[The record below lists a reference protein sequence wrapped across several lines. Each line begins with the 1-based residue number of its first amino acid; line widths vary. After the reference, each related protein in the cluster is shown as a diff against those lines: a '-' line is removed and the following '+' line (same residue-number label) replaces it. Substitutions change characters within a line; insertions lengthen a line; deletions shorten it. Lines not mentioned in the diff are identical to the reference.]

1 MKEATVIA
9 TNRFGLGARPGDL
22 DIVDRGPEAW
32 LLDQLQGPSRTPKD
46 IRKLPH
52 SSTVLVDVQEL
63 RRTERQRKKSV
74 DENAPDM
81 ALVEKYGK
89 VARGH
94 FMDQV
99 SARYRTAAGSDYPFY
114 ERLVHFWS
122 NHFTISAD
130 KQPLPTITGL
140 FENEAIRPYVAGKFA
155 DMLLAVEQ
163 HPAMIFYLDNQ
174 RSIGPNSQMA
184 KRANRRNRQRNVG
197 LNENLAREI
206 LELHTLGV
214 DGGYTQKD
222 VTTFAKV
229 ITGWSIGGANE
240 GGRFAEG
247 EPGKFEFRESIHEP
261 GRKTIL
267 GKRYGQSGV
276 AQGEAVLRDLAAHPS
291 TAKFVATKLARH
303 FVADEPPAGIVDALA
318 ARYLES
324 DGDLSAVYRAL
335 IEADEPWREMQT
347 KFKTPH
353 EFVISTLRAFDHVPR
368 DARFVVQAM
377 DMMGQSI
384 FKPGS
389 PEGWPDTAEQWG
401 GADGLYKRIE
411 WCNTVARVVGSRA
424 SPPELGDSVLG
435 PALKPATRKSIARA
449 ESGVQGLTLLLAS
462 PEFQRR

>member
-1 MKEATVIA
+1 MKERAVIA

-32 LLDQLQGPSRTPKD
+32 LLDQLQGPSRTPKH

-63 RRTERQRKKSV
+63 RREERQRKK
-74 DENAPDM
+74 NADNDM
-81 ALVEKYGK
+81 ADMDPVEKYGK

-99 SARYRTAAGSDYPFY
+99 AARYRTAAGSDYPFY

-122 NHFTISAD
+122 NHFAISID

-140 FENEAIRPYVAGKFA
+140 FENEAIRPNVAGKFV

-174 RSIGPNSQMA
+174 RSIGPNSKMA

-240 GGRFAEG
+240 GGRYAEG

-261 GRKTIL
+261 GKKTIL
-267 GKRYGQSGV
+267 GKRYAQSGV

-291 TAKFVATKLARH
+291 TAKFLATKLARH
-303 FVADEPPAGIVDALA
+303 FVADEPPAGIVDELA
-318 ARYLES
+318 AVYLDS
-324 DGDLSAVYRAL
+324 GGDLGVVYRTL
-335 IEADEPWREMQT
+335 IQADDPWREVHT

-353 EFVISTLRAFDHVPR
+353 EFVISTFRAFDHMPR
-368 DARFVVQAM
+368 DARFVVQAL
-377 DMMGQSI
+377 DMMAQPP

-411 WCNTVARVVGSRA
+411 WCNNVARVVGSKARPA
-424 SPPELGDSVLG
+424 QLGDAVLG
-435 PALKPATRKSIARA
+435 PALHAETRKSIARA